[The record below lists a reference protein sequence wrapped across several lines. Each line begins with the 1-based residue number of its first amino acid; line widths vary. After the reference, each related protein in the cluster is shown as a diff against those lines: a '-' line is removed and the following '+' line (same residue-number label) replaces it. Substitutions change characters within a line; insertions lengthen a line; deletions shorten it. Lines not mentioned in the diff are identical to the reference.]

1 MRPLLLLPSPAAP
14 WVADALDG
22 MDVEPCTYRRL
33 PAAADLDAT
42 RATVALV
49 DAAGVSAA
57 GVPALESL
65 AGVAALVWT
74 GQPACRATASLLS
87 GEIADDAPPEARRV
101 QLRAA
106 LRHATALAQARDGAA
121 RESQLRQDLAELAE
135 VGVALST
142 ERDLHALLDLIL
154 SQARRLTT
162 SDAGSIYL
170 VEHGPRGSDAR
181 SLRFMLSQ
189 NSTLPD
195 LALDDF
201 AVPIDHSSLAGH
213 AAAAGEPLVIDDVTR
228 LPASV
233 PYRQNRS
240 FDERLHYWTK
250 SVLVIPMKTHRGEVV
265 GVLQLLNRKRSVR
278 AMLHTARDASRE
290 VIPFDE
296 RSVAVVSALAAQAA
310 VAIENSTLYESIER
324 LFEGF
329 VAASAAAIEARD
341 PATRGHSAR
350 VAQLAVRT
358 AESLQAAAGGPYAG
372 TRFSREQLR
381 ELRYAALLHDFGKV
395 AVREQLLVKEKKL
408 HPAAFE
414 RVRSRF
420 AYLHQ
425 AAELAYERAR
435 ADFLLACGRARYAEA
450 AEELERQRQRR
461 HAELDGY
468 LNAVLAANEPTRVTE
483 ASFEELQRIAA
494 ITYRAPDGT
503 EQPLITGEEL
513 RALSVRRGNLDE
525 CERREIESHV
535 LHTHRFLEQIP
546 WTAELRGVPAI
557 ALGHHEKLDGT
568 GYPRG
573 VRAADI
579 PLLTRIITVAD
590 IFDALTATDRPYKA
604 AMPSDYALA
613 VLRSEAEA
621 GMLDAELVELFAAA
635 RPWERKEEAR
645 PRTSGSCARVVAPAP
660 VNDATRVRS
669 SR

>member
-1 MRPLLLLPSPAAP
+1 MRPLLLIPFPAAP
-14 WVADALDG
+14 WLGDALDG
-22 MDVEPCTYRRL
+22 MDVEPCGYRRL
-33 PAAADLDAT
+33 PRAAELDAT
-42 RATVALV
+42 RPTVIVL
-49 DAAGVSAA
+49 DAATA
-57 GVPALESL
+57 GVAGLPALEAL
-65 AGVAALVWT
+65 AGVAALLWT
-74 GQPACRATASLLS
+74 GQPPAGAVAGLLS
-87 GEIADDAPPEARRV
+87 GAIGDDAPADASRV
-101 QLRAA
+101 QLGAA
-106 LRHATALAQARDGAA
+106 LRHGAALALASAAAA
-121 RESQLRQDLAELAE
+121 REAQLRQDLAELAE

-142 ERDLHALLDLIL
+142 ERDLRALLELIL
-154 SQARRLTT
+154 AQARRLTL

-170 VEHGPRGSDAR
+170 LEGGTNGQAAPV
-181 SLRFMLSQ
+181 LRFMLAQ

-195 LALDDF
+195 LALGAF
-201 AVPIDHSSLAGH
+201 TVPVDHSSLAGH
-213 AAAAGEPLVIDDVTR
+213 AAAAGEPLVIDDVAR
-228 LPASV
+228 LPESV
-233 PYRQNRS
+233 PYRQNRT

-250 SVLVIPMKTHRGEVV
+250 SVLVIPMKTHRGEVI
-265 GVLQLLNRKRSVR
+265 GVLQLLNRKRTLR
-278 AMLHTARDASRE
+278 ATLHSARDAERE
-290 VIPFDE
+290 VVPYDE

-329 VAASAAAIEARD
+329 VAAAAAAIEARD

-358 AESLQAAAGGPYAG
+358 AESLERAADGPYAG

-408 HPAAFE
+408 HPAALE

-425 AAELAYERAR
+425 AAELTFERAR

-450 AEELERQRQRR
+450 AGELERQRQRR

-468 LNAVLAANEPTRVTE
+468 LAAVLAANEPSRVTE
-483 ASFEELQRIAA
+483 TSFEELQGIAA
-494 ITYRAPDGT
+494 VTYLGPDGA

-525 CERREIESHV
+525 CERREVESHV
-535 LHTHRFLEQIP
+535 MHTHRFLEQIP

-604 AMPSDYALA
+604 AMPSEYALA

-621 GMLDAELVELFAAA
+621 GMLDLDLVELFAAA
-635 RPWERKEEAR
+635 QPWTRRSGEVRAVPSEPRQLSTAR
-645 PRTSGSCARVVAPAP
+645 
-660 VNDATRVRS
+660 
-669 SR
+669 